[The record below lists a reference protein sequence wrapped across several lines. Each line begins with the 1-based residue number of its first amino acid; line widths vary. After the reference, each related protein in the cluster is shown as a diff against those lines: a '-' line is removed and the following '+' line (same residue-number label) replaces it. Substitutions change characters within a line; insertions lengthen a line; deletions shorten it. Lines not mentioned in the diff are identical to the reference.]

1 MIYRL
6 RIFIYYIIIY
16 IYMADLVACLST
28 GKGTWVE
35 VAKLINNEKWDS
47 VYLVTNDFG
56 KEKFSADKEVKF
68 VLVDVNKGME
78 AMKNTIVEALKEKVS
93 GDVAVNF
100 VSGSGKEHMALF
112 SALMTMGVG
121 IRIVAAADS
130 EVKEL

>member
-1 MIYRL
+1 
-6 RIFIYYIIIY
+6 
-16 IYMADLVACLST
+16 MADLIACLST
-28 GKGTWVE
+28 GKGSWVE
-35 VAKLINNEKWDS
+35 VAKLINNEKWDH
-47 VYLVTNDFG
+47 VYLITNDFG

-78 AMKNTIVEALKEKVS
+78 AMKNSIITALKEKVS

-112 SALMTMGVG
+112 SALMKMGVG